1 MKDNLAAEII
11 RIRLKYDWIVLM
23 CGSACVL
30 VQLVYPG
37 DWKFFLLVVM
47 AFVVAEAFGVPGY
60 RKLMNGGEAYH
71 MVIKCEL
78 DQDSK
83 FGTILIAMACELVM
97 IAVTVYVFMR
107 SVFLE
112 FNR

>member
-1 MKDNLAAEII
+1 MT
-11 RIRLKYDWIVLM
+11 

-30 VQLVYPG
+30 IQLIYPG

-60 RKLMNGGEAYH
+60 RKLMNGGNAYH

-83 FGTILIAMACELVM
+83 FGTILIAMSCEMVL
-97 IAVTVYVFMR
+97 IAATVYAFMR
-107 SVFLE
+107 SVSLE
-112 FNR
+112 INR